1 MNNEKGAQALADIF
15 AANVEQ
21 KRHWYSPAAEAY
33 NAMRPKYP
41 DEIVAFAVDAA
52 GLTAASRLLEI
63 GCGPGTATMAFASR
77 GFSILAV
84 EPNPD
89 FCAIAQRNCAA
100 YPDIRFRNCA
110 FEELP
115 IEPSSFDCVV
125 AATSM
130 HWVSADIAYVKAAEA
145 LTAGGHLVLLWNM
158 VLRLSDE
165 ANQQFLPVYRS
176 RVPDLPRPEADS
188 PETQILQLNHSAR
201 IALDTGLF
209 TDLQATSRVVDA
221 VYSAD
226 EYLRLLTTY
235 SQYIALEATT
245 REELFAEIRAI
256 IIEQFDG
263 RLALTCRS
271 ACHVARK
278 APRRPL

>member
-1 MNNEKGAQALADIF
+1 MNNERAAQAFADIF

-21 KRHWYSPAAEAY
+21 KRRWYSPAAEAY
-33 NAMRPKYP
+33 NAVRPKYP
-41 DEIVAFAVDAA
+41 DEIIAFAVDAA

-63 GCGPGTATMAFASR
+63 GCGPGTATIAFASR
-77 GFSILAV
+77 GCSILAV

-100 YPDIRFRNCA
+100 YPDVRFHNCA

-115 IEPSSFDCVV
+115 VESGSFDCVL

-130 HWVSADIAYVKAAEA
+130 HWVSADIAYKKAAEA
-145 LTAGGHLVLLWNM
+145 LTSGAHLVLLWNM

-176 RVPDLPRPEADS
+176 RVPDLLRPEADS
-188 PETQILQLNHSAR
+188 QETQILQLNRSAQ

-209 TDLQATSRVVDA
+209 KDLQTTSRVGHL

-235 SQYIALEATT
+235 SQYIALDATT
-245 REELFAEIRAI
+245 REELFADIRAI

-263 RLALTCRS
+263 SLALTSRS

-278 APRRPL
+278 AS